1 MYMSECNWNKSVTR
15 VIADSAKMGDN
26 SSIYMDKISSK
37 LSRDRMAFSL
47 IVGALESQTKFT
59 STLLRFRDI
68 ETEQIR
74 EYQSSMPLTYEAAM
88 AFTYLKRLEGELLV
102 DIAYICEDSVDGSSF
117 ISLEGLNCDSDILK
131 LSLSDQLIP
140 LVDALVESDEHREM
154 ERHKTSVTTLV
165 NTRGSSLK
173 FQDALELGFSKTFGI
188 QGRCEIK
195 SLSSIGKAYK
205 IVYAD
210 SIGGV
215 IRGNRLTVATLD
227 YGEYA
232 DELKNNIKRYTDT
245 DIENIQISCTDSII
259 MF

>member
-15 VIADSAKMGDN
+15 AIADSAKMGDN

-47 IVGALESQTKFT
+47 IVVALESQTKFT
-59 STLLRFRDI
+59 STLLRFMDMK
-68 ETEQIR
+68 TEQIT

-88 AFTYLKRLEGELLV
+88 AFTYLKRIEGELLV
-102 DIAYICEDSVDGSSF
+102 DIVYICDNSIDGSSF

-140 LVDALVESDEHREM
+140 LVDTLMELDEHREA
-154 ERHKTSVTTLV
+154 ERHKTSITTLV

-195 SLSSIGKAYK
+195 SLSKTGKTYK
-205 IVYAD
+205 IVYTD
-210 SIGGV
+210 NIGGV
-215 IRGNRLTVATLD
+215 IRGNRLIVATLD

-232 DELKNNIKRYTDT
+232 DELRDNIKEYTEDNT
-245 DIENIQISCTDSII
+245 NNIQISCTDDII